1 MHVSYLP
8 PSARVAPPP
17 AHGAASL
24 DGEDEVIDID
34 GPGPWSPPLCRA
46 PPWPQS
52 SAASVGDAAAPPPR
66 DPRVAPQP
74 TTHIPLPD
82 NAAPLQPML
91 PRLLHRLVADSVL
104 SASQADAVRTL
115 LSDGSELSTARA
127 VNLFL
132 SLWLEAD
139 KKGARTSSPC
149 SV

>member
-1 MHVSYLP
+1 
-8 PSARVAPPP
+8 
-17 AHGAASL
+17 
-24 DGEDEVIDID
+24 
-34 GPGPWSPPLCRA
+34 
-46 PPWPQS
+46 
-52 SAASVGDAAAPPPR
+52 
-66 DPRVAPQP
+66 
-74 TTHIPLPD
+74 
-82 NAAPLQPML
+82 ML

-149 SV
+149 SVLQPDTARFPGLQPTTFRADNFDVLFLDEQKDEDD